1 MDRVYARSK
10 KRFLPIIIIITTTT
24 TTSITTTTTT
34 TASIIII
41 ATTTTTTATA
51 TLKNTHCQQ
60 VPRAR
65 HLWTMRVLFVRSTHK

>member
-10 KRFLPIIIIITTTT
+10 KRFLPIIIIIITTT
-24 TTSITTTTTT
+24 TTSMTTTTTT

-41 ATTTTTTATA
+41 ATTTTATA

>member
-10 KRFLPIIIIITTTT
+10 KRFLPIIIITT
-24 TTSITTTTTT
+24 TTSIATTTTT

-41 ATTTTTTATA
+41 ATTTTTATA

>member
-10 KRFLPIIIIITTTT
+10 KRFLPITIIITTTT
-24 TTSITTTTTT
+24 SIATTTTT

-41 ATTTTTTATA
+41 ATTTTTATA

-65 HLWTMRVLFVRSTHK
+65 HLWTMRVLFVGSTHK

>member
-10 KRFLPIIIIITTTT
+10 KRFLPIIIITT
-24 TTSITTTTTT
+24 TTSIATTTTT

-41 ATTTTTTATA
+41 ATTTTTTTATA

>member
-10 KRFLPIIIIITTTT
+10 KRFLPIIIITT

-41 ATTTTTTATA
+41 ATTTTTATA

>member
-10 KRFLPIIIIITTTT
+10 KRFLPIIIIIITT

-41 ATTTTTTATA
+41 ATTTTATA

>member
-10 KRFLPIIIIITTTT
+10 KRFLPIITITT

-41 ATTTTTTATA
+41 ATTTTTATA